1 MSSGSR
7 LSEATRPQIR
17 AAHPREAAWVSANA
31 GSGKTKVLTD
41 RVARLLLAGTLPQRI
56 LCVTFANAAAANI
69 QNRLISRLGE
79 WSMLPDPEL
88 GARLQDLGEPE
99 DALGPER
106 LARARTLFANALET
120 PGGLK
125 IQTLHS
131 FASALLRQFPLE
143 AGVSPQYV
151 AIDERASKRLGEQV
165 LDIVARH
172 DRPAFDS
179 MARYAHPNSLPVL
192 VEEIS
197 SKRHL
202 FGRENAEGRIH
213 KMFGLADGASME
225 ALSSGMFAPVDE
237 TFLAELRRV
246 LKDGRPSDL
255 TALARLE
262 RINASDPAERD
273 LKILESVFLYGATAK
288 EPFGPKIGR
297 FPTKALRDA
306 FGAEAELNGY
316 MERVAAMRGS
326 RISIAAAEKSA
337 ALHRFADALLASLD
351 AQKRRAA
358 LLDFDDLILK
368 ARALLSDPE
377 TAGWVLYRLDGG
389 IDHILVDEAQDVSPV
404 QWEIVSRLAEE
415 FTAGESARGSLN
427 RTVFAVGDEKQSIFG
442 FQGAA
447 PEQFAEMRDHFRG
460 KYEDAGRTF
469 VEEELKFSFRSSEA
483 VLNLVDSVFSD
494 EAKTGFAAPTEHKAF
509 KSDMPGR
516 VDLWTFVEKTD
527 DGEPPEWDHASKLG
541 YADEPA
547 HVLLARSIGEHISE
561 LLRTRHPRPDG
572 SGGSRPIRPGDFLIL
587 VQRRAELFFEIIREL
602 KRKDLPVAG
611 TDRLRISEE
620 LAVRDLE
627 ALLSFLAVESDDLS
641 LAAVLKSPLFGFSEQ
656 DLYRIAASR
665 GEKNLFRALLEH
677 EPRHRDAVRVL
688 NDLRSLTDFL
698 MPYELLE
705 RILTVHGGRS
715 KMVAR
720 LGHEATEGINAL
732 LNQAIAYEDSEPP
745 SLTGFLEWLAVEDM
759 EVKRQLDEAGDEIR
773 VMTVHGAKGLESPIV
788 ILPDTSA
795 RTPPMSNEILYGT
808 GEFPLWKVARADEPE
823 PVKAAR
829 EAYEEAAASERLR
842 LLYVALTRAESWL
855 VVCGAGRLSPDGNS
869 WYQMVQEG
877 LMSLGVDQEQGADD
891 LECRYQTGDWPQSAK
906 EIAAETPA
914 GTEIPPSAM
923 SPVEPPVAETVPIAP
938 SDLAGAKAL
947 PSPLG
952 EPDEEIAKQRG
963 SDIHHLLE
971 HLPRHPRSEWRTA
984 APGILG
990 AEERE
995 LSAQEFD
1002 DVYGE
1007 AERLLSDASLQHLF
1021 SGEALAE
1028 VAVTARLDEF
1038 DGEPLLGYIDRLVV
1052 TNGDVLAVDF
1062 KTNRAVPRVPE
1073 QTPDGILRQMG
1084 AYHLALEAVY
1094 PGRKVSTAILWTRT
1108 ANLMPIDRGLWEDL
1122 ELAADKRGGP
1132 APADGRA

>member
-1 MSSGSR
+1 MNSGSR

-88 GARLQDLGEPE
+88 GERLQELGEPAA
-99 DALGPER
+99 ALEPER
-106 LARARTLFANALET
+106 LARTRTLFANALET

-151 AIDERASKRLGEQV
+151 AVDERASKRLGETV
-165 LDIVARH
+165 LDSVALH
-172 DRPAFDS
+172 DEPAFDS
-179 MARYAHPNSLPVL
+179 MAHYAHPNSLPVL

-202 FGRENAEGRIH
+202 FGREDPESRIRE
-213 KMFGLADGASME
+213 MFGLAEGASIGSL
-225 ALSSGMFAPVDE
+225 ASRMFTSDDVG
-237 TFLAELRRV
+237 FLADLQSVLRQ
-246 LKDGRPSDL
+246 GRPTDL
-255 TALARLE
+255 NALARLE

-273 LKILESVFLYGATAK
+273 IRILESVFLYGATAK
-288 EPFGPKIGR
+288 EAFGPKIGG
-297 FPTKALRDA
+297 FPTKALR
-306 FGAEAELNGY
+306 ELLGGSEGQLNDY
-316 MERVAAMRGS
+316 MERVAAMRDS
-326 RISIAAAEKSA
+326 RVSIAAAEKTA

-351 AQKRRAA
+351 AQKRTAA

-368 ARALLSDPE
+368 ARSLLSNPE

-404 QWEIVSRLAEE
+404 QWDIVSRLAEE

-447 PEQFAEMRDHFRG
+447 PERFAEMRDHFRG
-460 KYEDAGRTF
+460 KYEEAGRPF

-494 EAKTGFAAPTEHKAF
+494 ETETGFAAPTEHKAF

-516 VDLWTFVEKTD
+516 VDLWTFIEKAD
-527 DGEPPEWDHASKLG
+527 DGEPPEWDDASALG

-547 HVLLARSIGEHISE
+547 HVALARSIAEQIDG
-561 LLRTRHPRPDG
+561 LVRTRQPRPDA
-572 SGGSRPIRPGDFLIL
+572 SGGSRPISAGDFLIL
-587 VQRRAELFFEIIREL
+587 VQRRSELFFEIIREL
-602 KRKDLPVAG
+602 KKKNLPVAG

-620 LAVRDLE
+620 LAVRDLA

-641 LAAVLKSPLFGFSEQ
+641 LAAVLKSPLFGLSEQ

-665 GEKNLFRALLEH
+665 DGKNLYRSLLEH
-677 EPRHRDAVRVL
+677 EPSYRDAVRVL
-688 NDLRSLTDFL
+688 NDLRRRTDFL

-705 RILTVHGGRS
+705 RILSVHGGRS
-715 KMVAR
+715 KLVAR

-788 ILPDTSA
+788 ILPDTAA
-795 RTPPMSNEILYGT
+795 RTPPFSNEILYGT

-823 PVKAAR
+823 PVKTAR
-829 EAYEEAAASERLR
+829 EAYEEAAEMERLR

-855 VVCGAGRLSPDGNS
+855 VICGAGRLSPDGDS
-869 WYQMVQEG
+869 WYQKVQAG
-877 LMSLGVDQEQGADD
+877 LESLGAVQDAAD
-891 LECRYQTGDWPQSAK
+891 LECRYETGDWPQSA
-906 EIAAETPA
+906 EDIAAETPA
-914 GTEIPPSAM
+914 SAEIPAWAM
-923 SPVEPPVAETVPIAP
+923 SPVDPPEAEADPIKP

-952 EPDEEIAKQRG
+952 EPDEDVAKQRG
-963 SDIHHLLE
+963 SDVHHLLE
-971 HLPRHPRSEWRTA
+971 HLPKHQRSGWRTA
-984 APGILG
+984 ARGILG

-995 LSAQEFD
+995 LPEPEFD
-1002 DVYGE
+1002 DVFQE
-1007 AERLLSDASLQHLF
+1007 AERLLSDAELQHLF

-1028 VAVTARLDEF
+1028 AAVTARLDAFE
-1038 DGEPLLGYIDRLVV
+1038 GKPLLGYIDRLVV
-1052 TNGDVLAVDF
+1052 TDGGVLAVDF
-1062 KTNRAVPRVPE
+1062 KTNRAVPRLPE
-1073 QTPDGILRQMG
+1073 ETPDGILRQMG

-1122 ELAADKRGGP
+1122 DLAADE
-1132 APADGRA
+1132 

>member
-69 QNRLISRLGE
+69 QNRLINRLGE
-79 WSMLPDPEL
+79 WSMLPDPVLRE
-88 GARLQDLGEPE
+88 RLQELGEPAA
-99 DALGPER
+99 ALEPER

-151 AIDERASKRLGEQV
+151 AIDERASRRLGETV
-165 LDIVARH
+165 LDSVALD
-172 DRPAFDS
+172 DRPAFDG
-179 MARYAHPNSLPVL
+179 MARHAHPNSLPLL

-202 FGRENAEGRIH
+202 FGREDPESLIREV
-213 KMFGLADGASME
+213 FGLVEGASIGSLASRMFR
-225 ALSSGMFAPVDE
+225 SGDGE
-237 TFLAELRRV
+237 FLARLQSALRN
-246 LKDGRPSDL
+246 GRPSDL

-262 RINASDPAERD
+262 RINASDPTERD
-273 LKILESVFLYGATAK
+273 LRILESVFLYGATAK

-297 FPTKALRDA
+297 FPTKAVRQSFSGETQLDA
-306 FGAEAELNGY
+306 Y
-316 MERVAAMRGS
+316 MERVAAMRDS
-326 RISIAAAEKSA
+326 RVSIAAAEKSA

-351 AQKRRAA
+351 AQKRTAA

-368 ARALLSDPE
+368 ARSLLSNPE

-404 QWEIVSRLAEE
+404 QWDIVSRLAEE

-447 PEQFAEMRDHFRG
+447 PERFAEMRDHFRD
-460 KYEDAGRTF
+460 KYKGAGRPF

-494 EAKTGFAAPTEHKAF
+494 ETETGFAAPTEHKAF

-516 VDLWTFVEKTD
+516 VDLWTFIEKAD
-527 DGEPPEWDHASKLG
+527 DGEPPEWDDAGALG

-547 HVLLARSIGEHISE
+547 HAELARSIAEKVDD
-561 LLRTRHPRPDG
+561 LVRTRQPRPDA
-572 SGGSRPIRPGDFLIL
+572 SGGSRPISPGDFLIL
-587 VQRRAELFFEIIREL
+587 VQRRSELFFEIIREL
-602 KRKDLPVAG
+602 KKKNLPVAG

-620 LAVRDLE
+620 LAVRDLA

-641 LAAVLKSPLFGFSEQ
+641 LAAVLKSPLFGLSEQ

-665 GEKNLFRALLEH
+665 DGKNLYRSLLEH
-677 EPRHRDAVRVL
+677 EPSYRDVVRVL
-688 NDLRSLTDFL
+688 KDLRGLTDFL

-705 RILTVHGGRS
+705 RILSVHGGRS
-715 KMVAR
+715 KLVAR

-759 EVKRQLDEAGDEIR
+759 EVKRQLDEAGGEIR

-788 ILPDTSA
+788 ILPDTAA
-795 RTPPMSNEILYGT
+795 RTPPMSNEILHGT
-808 GEFPLWKVARADEPE
+808 GGFPLWKVARADEPE
-823 PVKAAR
+823 PVKKAR
-829 EAYEEAAASERLR
+829 EAYEEAEKMERLR

-855 VVCGAGRLSPDGNS
+855 VVYGAGRLSPDGDS
-869 WYQMVQEG
+869 WYQKVQAG
-877 LMSLGVDQEQGADD
+877 LESLGASQDAAG
-891 LECRYQTGDWPQSAK
+891 LECRYETGDWPQSA
-906 EIAAETPA
+906 EDIAAEAPA
-914 GTEIPPSAM
+914 CAEIPPWAM
-923 SPVEPPVAETVPIAP
+923 SPVDPPEAEADPISP

-952 EPDEEIAKQRG
+952 EPDEEVAKQRG
-963 SDIHHLLE
+963 SDVHHLLE
-971 HLPRHPRSEWRTA
+971 HLPKHPKGGWQA
-984 APGILG
+984 AARGILN

-1002 DVYGE
+1002 DVYQE
-1007 AERLLSDASLQHLF
+1007 AERLLSDAELQHLF

-1038 DGEPLLGYIDRLVV
+1038 ESKPLLGYIDRLVV
-1052 TNGDVLAVDF
+1052 SDGGVLAVDF
-1062 KTNRAVPRVPE
+1062 KTNRAVPRSPE
-1073 QTPDGILRQMG
+1073 QTPEGILRQMG

-1108 ANLMPIDRGLWEDL
+1108 ADLMPIGRELWQDL
-1122 ELAADKRGGP
+1122 DLAADK
-1132 APADGRA
+1132 

>member
-69 QNRLISRLGE
+69 QNRLINRLGE
-79 WSMLPDPEL
+79 WSMLPDPVLRE
-88 GARLQDLGEPE
+88 RLQELGEPAA
-99 DALGPER
+99 ALEPER

-151 AIDERASKRLGEQV
+151 AIDERASRRLGETV
-165 LDIVARH
+165 LDSVALD
-172 DRPAFDS
+172 DRPAFDG
-179 MARYAHPNSLPVL
+179 MARHAHPNSLPLL

-202 FGRENAEGRIH
+202 FGREDPESLIREV
-213 KMFGLADGASME
+213 FGLVEGASIGSLASRMFR
-225 ALSSGMFAPVDE
+225 SGDGE
-237 TFLAELRRV
+237 FLARLQSALRN
-246 LKDGRPSDL
+246 GRPSDL

-262 RINASDPAERD
+262 RINAADPTERD
-273 LKILESVFLYGATAK
+273 LRILESVFLYGATAK

-297 FPTKALRDA
+297 FPTKAVRQSFSGETQLDA
-306 FGAEAELNGY
+306 Y
-316 MERVAAMRGS
+316 MERVAAMRDS
-326 RISIAAAEKSA
+326 RVSIAAAEKSA

-351 AQKRRAA
+351 AQKRTAA

-368 ARALLSDPE
+368 ARSLLSNPE

-404 QWEIVSRLAEE
+404 QWDIVSRLAEE

-447 PEQFAEMRDHFRG
+447 PERFAEMRDHFRG
-460 KYEDAGRTF
+460 KYKDAGRPF

-494 EAKTGFAAPTEHKAF
+494 ETETGFAAPTEHKAF

-516 VDLWTFVEKTD
+516 VDLWTFIEKAD
-527 DGEPPEWDHASKLG
+527 DGEPPEWDDAGALG

-547 HVLLARSIGEHISE
+547 HAELARSIAEQVDD
-561 LLRTRHPRPDG
+561 LVRTRQPRPDAR
-572 SGGSRPIRPGDFLIL
+572 GGSRPIRPGDFLIL
-587 VQRRAELFFEIIREL
+587 VQRRSELFFEIIREL
-602 KRKDLPVAG
+602 KKKNLPVAG

-620 LAVRDLE
+620 LAVRDLA

-641 LAAVLKSPLFGFSEQ
+641 LAAVLKSPLFGLSEQ

-665 GEKNLFRALLEH
+665 DGKNLYRSLLEH
-677 EPRHRDAVRVL
+677 EPSYRDVVRVL
-688 NDLRSLTDFL
+688 KDLRGLTDFL

-705 RILTVHGGRS
+705 RILSVHGGRS
-715 KMVAR
+715 KLVAR

-759 EVKRQLDEAGDEIR
+759 EVKRQLDEAGGEIR

-788 ILPDTSA
+788 ILPDTAA
-795 RTPPMSNEILYGT
+795 RTPPMSNEILHGT
-808 GEFPLWKVARADEPE
+808 GGFPLWKVARADEPE
-823 PVKAAR
+823 PVKKAR
-829 EAYEEAAASERLR
+829 EAYEEAEKMERLR

-855 VVCGAGRLSPDGNS
+855 VVYGAGRLSPDGDS
-869 WYQMVQEG
+869 WYQKVQAG
-877 LMSLGVDQEQGADD
+877 LESLGASQDAAG
-891 LECRYQTGDWPQSAK
+891 LECRYETGDWPQSA
-906 EIAAETPA
+906 EDIAAEAPA
-914 GTEIPPSAM
+914 SAEIPPWAM
-923 SPVEPPVAETVPIAP
+923 SPVDPPEAEADPISP

-952 EPDEEIAKQRG
+952 EPDEEVAKQRG
-963 SDIHHLLE
+963 SDVHHLLE
-971 HLPRHPRSEWRTA
+971 HLPKHPKGGWQA
-984 APGILG
+984 AARGILN

-1002 DVYGE
+1002 DVYEE
-1007 AERLLSDASLQHLF
+1007 AERLLSDAELQHLF
-1021 SGEALAE
+1021 SGDALAE

-1038 DGEPLLGYIDRLVV
+1038 EGKPLLGYIDRLVV
-1052 TNGDVLAVDF
+1052 SDGGVLAVDF
-1062 KTNRAVPRVPE
+1062 KTNRAVPRSPE
-1073 QTPDGILRQMG
+1073 QTPEGILRQMG

-1108 ANLMPIDRGLWEDL
+1108 ADLMPIGRELWQDL
-1122 ELAADKRGGP
+1122 DLAADK
-1132 APADGRA
+1132 

>member
-79 WSMLPDPEL
+79 WSMLPDPVLRE
-88 GARLQDLGEPE
+88 RLQELGEPAA
-99 DALGPER
+99 ALEPER

-151 AIDERASKRLGEQV
+151 AIDERASRRLGETV
-165 LDIVARH
+165 LDSVALD
-172 DRPAFDS
+172 DRPAFDG
-179 MARYAHPNSLPVL
+179 MARHAHPNSLPLL

-202 FGRENAEGRIH
+202 FGREDPESLIREV
-213 KMFGLADGASME
+213 FGLVEGASIGSLASRMFR
-225 ALSSGMFAPVDE
+225 SGDGE
-237 TFLAELRRV
+237 FLARLQSALRN
-246 LKDGRPSDL
+246 GRPSDL

-262 RINASDPAERD
+262 RINASDPTERD
-273 LKILESVFLYGATAK
+273 LRILESVFLYGATAK

-297 FPTKALRDA
+297 FPTKAVRQSFSGETQLDA
-306 FGAEAELNGY
+306 Y
-316 MERVAAMRGS
+316 MERVAAMRDS
-326 RISIAAAEKSA
+326 RVSIAAAEKSA

-351 AQKRRAA
+351 AQKRTAA

-368 ARALLSDPE
+368 ARSLLSNPE

-404 QWEIVSRLAEE
+404 QWDIVSRLAEE

-447 PEQFAEMRDHFRG
+447 PERFAEMRDHFRG
-460 KYEDAGRTF
+460 KYKDAGRPF

-494 EAKTGFAAPTEHKAF
+494 ETETGFAAPTEHKAF

-516 VDLWTFVEKTD
+516 VDLWTFIEKAD
-527 DGEPPEWDHASKLG
+527 DGEPPEWDDAGALG

-547 HVLLARSIGEHISE
+547 HAELARSIAEKVDD
-561 LLRTRHPRPDG
+561 LVRTRQPRPDA
-572 SGGSRPIRPGDFLIL
+572 SGGSRPISPGDFLIL
-587 VQRRAELFFEIIREL
+587 VQRRSELFFEIIREL
-602 KRKDLPVAG
+602 KKKNLPVAG

-620 LAVRDLE
+620 LAVRDLA

-641 LAAVLKSPLFGFSEQ
+641 LAAVLKSPLFGLSEQ

-665 GEKNLFRALLEH
+665 DEKNLYRSLLEY
-677 EPRHRDAVRVL
+677 EPSYRDVVRVL
-688 NDLRSLTDFL
+688 KDLRSRTDLL

-705 RILTVHGGRS
+705 RILSVHGGRS
-715 KMVAR
+715 KLVAR

-759 EVKRQLDEAGDEIR
+759 EVKRQLDEAGGEIR

-788 ILPDTSA
+788 ILPDTAA
-795 RTPPMSNEILYGT
+795 RTPPSSNEILYGT
-808 GEFPLWKVARADEPE
+808 DGFPLWKVARADEPE
-823 PVKAAR
+823 PVKKAR
-829 EAYEEAAASERLR
+829 EAYEEAEQMERLR

-855 VVCGAGRLSPDGNS
+855 VVCGAGRLSPEGDS
-869 WYQMVQEG
+869 WHQKVQAG
-877 LMSLGVDQEQGADD
+877 LDSLGAGQDAAG
-891 LECRYQTGDWPQSAK
+891 LECRYETGDWPQSA
-906 EIAAETPA
+906 EDLAAETPA
-914 GTEIPPSAM
+914 SAETPPWAM
-923 SPVEPPVAETVPIAP
+923 SPVDPPEAEADPISP

-952 EPDEEIAKQRG
+952 EPDEEVAKQRG
-963 SDIHHLLE
+963 SDVHHLLE
-971 HLPRHPRSEWRTA
+971 HLPKHPKGGWQA
-984 APGILG
+984 AARGILN

-1002 DVYGE
+1002 DVYQE
-1007 AERLLSDASLQHLF
+1007 AERLLSDAELQHLF

-1038 DGEPLLGYIDRLVV
+1038 ESKPLLGYIDRLVV
-1052 TNGDVLAVDF
+1052 SDGGVLAVDF
-1062 KTNRAVPRVPE
+1062 KTNRAVPRSPE
-1073 QTPDGILRQMG
+1073 QTPEGILRQMG

-1108 ANLMPIDRGLWEDL
+1108 ADLMPIGRELWQDL
-1122 ELAADKRGGP
+1122 DLAADK
-1132 APADGRA
+1132 